1 MGQTPTGSEPKD
13 QEQILDEIGIASV
26 KERIKQLRAEVETF
40 TETKAALDLTAK
52 ENPERFETHLNI
64 LKLQAR
70 DYNHR
75 PITPTKQYE
84 TLPEYLE
91 LVQKTLQYKVVD
103 EQRKY
108 DENEKRFKK
117 QVEAIIEQLESSQ
130 SQLDKELAKLKEA
143 GVSE

>member
-1 MGQTPTGSEPKD
+1 MGQTPTGSQPKD
-13 QEQILDEIGIASV
+13 QEQILDEVGIASI

-52 ENPERFETHLNI
+52 ENPERFETHMAI
-64 LKLQAR
+64 LKLQAK
-70 DYNHR
+70 DNNHR
-75 PITPTKQYE
+75 AITPTKHFE

-91 LVQKTLQYKVVD
+91 LVQKTLQYKVID

-108 DENEKRFKK
+108 EENEKRFKK